1 MFLIFVFPINLFLIV
16 FASLRCILSL
26 ELSLNST
33 LWLYVNISSPIN
45 VLSFP
50 MHRRFNPPSS
60 ILNNSLTVS
69 DFLKKKYSD
78 FAPNKIQK
86 RQTNS
91 SVAQNVS
98 YSLNLSDYGN
108 TQYYGKIEIGSPPQ
122 RFNVL
127 FDTGSSN
134 LWIPCSNCNN
144 TACIQHNS
152 FKCSNSTTCSHTGKS
167 FTINYGTGSATG
179 ELLND
184 TVCFGNESLGI
195 CTDSNQGFGC
205 ATSEPGSTFE
215 DVAFDGILGMAWN
228 SISVGLVS
236 QPLSQIFKNHQLCAE
251 KRFAFWLTND
261 NYDVT
266 NSTIGGEFTLCG
278 TNTERYKEPIFWCPL
293 MSTDYWRLS
302 LTSVSLDSLVLSSSN
317 ASAILDTGTSLIAGP
332 SSIINKINE
341 KIGAQNYLGG
351 WLNLNCSTLNK
362 LPSVNFTLGGNNFT
376 LDPADYVIQID
387 KTTCLSGFA
396 SVDLSGNMWILGDL
410 FITKWYTIFDHE
422 NKRVGLAEAI

>member
-1 MFLIFVFPINLFLIV
+1 MGEKRKKRLARNAPKEQRAWSTNVAVAEPKRQSYVKEQVEPSAMPVFL
-16 FASLRCILSL
+16 
-26 ELSLNST
+26 
-33 LWLYVNISSPIN
+33 
-45 VLSFP
+45 
-50 MHRRFNPPSS
+50 
-60 ILNNSLTVS
+60 
-69 DFLKKKYSD
+69 KKYSD

-108 TQYYGKIEIGSPPQ
+108 VSLEPTQYYGKIEIGSPPQ

-144 TACIQHNS
+144 TACIQHSS

-184 TVCFGNESLGI
+184 T
-195 CTDSNQGFGC
+195 
-205 ATSEPGSTFE
+205 

-236 QPLSQIFKNHQLCAE
+236 QPLSQIFKNHQLCNE

-278 TNTERYKEPIFWCPL
+278 TNGERYKEPIFWCPL

-302 LTSVSLDSLVLSSSN
+302 LTSVSLDSLLLSSTN

-332 SSIINKINE
+332 SSIINKINA
-341 KIGAQNYLGG
+341 KIGAQTYLGG

-362 LPSVNFTLGGNNFT
+362 LPSVHFTLGGNNFT

-387 KTTCLSGFA
+387 KNTCLSGFA
-396 SVDLSGNMWILGDL
+396 SVDLTGNMWILGDL

>member
-1 MFLIFVFPINLFLIV
+1 MFLIFKIFVFPINLFLIV
-16 FASLRCILSL
+16 FTSWRCVLSL

-108 TQYYGKIEIGSPPQ
+108 TQYY
-122 RFNVL
+122 
-127 FDTGSSN
+127 
-134 LWIPCSNCNN
+134 
-144 TACIQHNS
+144 
-152 FKCSNSTTCSHTGKS
+152 
-167 FTINYGTGSATG
+167 
-179 ELLND
+179 
-184 TVCFGNESLGI
+184 I

-278 TNTERYKEPIFWCPL
+278 TNSERYKEPIFWCPL

-332 SSIINKINE
+332 SSIINKINA

-362 LPSVNFTLGGNNFT
+362 LPSVHFTLGGNNFT

>member
-1 MFLIFVFPINLFLIV
+1 MAKELSSHLIAFFADSQNGTDFSQGFSLKLIANFDAFKTVWNGSEDFRFILVAYINIFFILLIFAYVYLKNLNQYMGEKRKKRL
-16 FASLRCILSL
+16 ARNAPK
-26 ELSLNST
+26 EQRAWST
-33 LWLYVNISSPIN
+33 N
-45 VLSFP
+45 VAAAEP
-50 MHRRFNPPSS
+50 
-60 ILNNSLTVS
+60 
-69 DFLKKKYSD
+69 
-78 FAPNKIQK
+78 K
-86 RQTNS
+86 RQ
-91 SVAQNVS
+91 S
-98 YSLNLSDYGN
+98 Y

-152 FKCSNSTTCSHTGKS
+152 FKCSNSSTCSHTGKS

-179 ELLND
+179 EFLAMKVWASARIPIKDLA
-184 TVCFGNESLGI
+184 V
-195 CTDSNQGFGC
+195 QQ
-205 ATSEPGSTFE
+205 

-278 TNTERYKEPIFWCPL
+278 TNSERYKEPIFWCPL

-302 LTSVSLDSLVLSSSN
+302 LTSVSLDSLVLSSIN

-332 SSIINKINE
+332 SSIINKINA

-362 LPSVNFTLGGNNFT
+362 LPSVHFTLGGNNFT
-376 LDPADYVIQID
+376 LIPADYVIQID
-387 KTTCLSGFA
+387 KNTCLSGFA
-396 SVDLSGNMWILGDL
+396 SVDLNGNMWILGDL